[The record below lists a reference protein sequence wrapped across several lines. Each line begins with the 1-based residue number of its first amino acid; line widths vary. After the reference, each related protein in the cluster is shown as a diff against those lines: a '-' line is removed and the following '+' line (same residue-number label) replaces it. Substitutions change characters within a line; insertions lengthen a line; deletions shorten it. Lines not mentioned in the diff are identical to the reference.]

1 MIRKFN
7 ILLLLLGLNC
17 VYAHA
22 QNVQVSIRELRNAKG
37 QVILNIYNSEASYD
51 KEQPLKTFKFDKKNA
66 VNGVLS
72 VQLKLEQGEF
82 GIALIDDENE
92 NSELDRNSIKVP
104 KEGFGF
110 SDFYLEQLKKPS
122 FNDFKKQIKLD
133 NNNITIRVKYL

>member
-1 MIRKFN
+1 M
-7 ILLLLLGLNC
+7 
-17 VYAHA
+17 
-22 QNVQVSIRELRNAKG
+22 
-37 QVILNIYNSEASYD
+37 
-51 KEQPLKTFKFDKKNA
+51 
-66 VNGVLS
+66 NGVLS

-92 NSELDRNSIKVP
+92 NSELDRNVIKVP

-122 FNDFKKQIKLD
+122 FNDFKKQIKLA

>member
-1 MIRKFN
+1 
-7 ILLLLLGLNC
+7 
-17 VYAHA
+17 
-22 QNVQVSIRELRNAKG
+22 
-37 QVILNIYNSEASYD
+37 
-51 KEQPLKTFKFDKKNA
+51 

-110 SDFYLEQLKKPS
+110 SDFYLEQLK
-122 FNDFKKQIKLD
+122 NRVLMILR
-133 NNNITIRVKYL
+133 NRLNWIITTLLFV